1 LVDVEIYLEVGRKRV
16 FAGALAWP
24 GWCRSGQDEAGA
36 VEALVAYAP
45 RYTQVLRLGRTVF
58 ALDPLAGMTVSQ
70 RLEGD
75 ATTDFGGLGGV
86 PDCDRRGLD
95 AQELERQLAILQA
108 TWRAFDQSVQLA
120 KGRQLRKGPRGGGR
134 DLERVR
140 EHALESQIAYLG
152 RLGIR
157 FSPVPS
163 AGMAERE
170 RDIRRVILESL
181 QEQAHVETPPVGPR
195 GGLRWL
201 PRTFIRREAW
211 HSLDHAWEIEDRRI

>member
-1 LVDVEIYLEVGRKRV
+1 MDVEIYLEVGKKRV
-16 FAGALAWP
+16 FAAALAWP
-24 GWCRSGQDEAGA
+24 GWCRSGQDEADA
-36 VEALVAYAP
+36 VEALVAYAR
-45 RYTQVLRLGRTVF
+45 RYNQVLKLGRPVF
-58 ALDPLAGMTVSQ
+58 ALDPLAGMRVSQ
-70 RLEGD
+70 RLAGD
-75 ATTDFGGLGGV
+75 ATTDFGGLGAV
-86 PDCDRRGLD
+86 PDFDRRPLD
-95 AQELERQLAILQA
+95 AQELERQLAILQK
-108 TWRAFDQSVQLA
+108 TWRAFDQSVQRA

-134 DLERVR
+134 DLERIR

-157 FSPVPS
+157 FRPDPS

-170 RDIRRVILESL
+170 QDIRRVILESL
-181 QEQAHVETPPVGPR
+181 QEQAHVETPTVGPR